1 MARVFLAIE
10 LSGVRA
16 APADH
21 AVTELALILGIQAAS
36 LAFAMAVGRSLFA
49 DDAALSRFERVA
61 RALERATRSVL
72 ALGARDIAIGL
83 GLLSALLAVGHALTR
98 KADAL
103 LSPVQAGLVSVLGL
117 WLGALLTLLA
127 CFAALRLGVQAA
139 IRLTLAARASL
150 DRALGVSV
158 RAAGSAALIGDA
170 LSLLGFSLLFGLSF
184 ALKGGTAL
192 AAPEALRL
200 SRELTSVLPTFAVG
214 AALAALVVE
223 RAAGTYRAA
232 CEVAANV
239 AGEIDGGLTR
249 DDPRNPALIGA
260 VSGTLLS
267 GHAAS
272 IALGFALS
280 SVSHIAMLA
289 LAVRAVESGAPASA
303 LFVPFVVRAF
313 FVLGSSFG
321 LPVVRTAEMESP
333 SSALLRGHLCSLVV
347 GGVGITGG
355 LLWLLHDE
363 WRRLTVVGLLGLG
376 ASLVGTLTAALLSQ
390 TESKSLGVALE
401 GSSAADSGATGL
413 GALSGVGKAFG
424 AVLVPVLVL
433 GIGALWATRVTPGT
447 SPASNALATL
457 VFWSTLAGMLPYTL
471 AAGAA
476 GTTAASARAVAGLAG
491 AEPDAQ
497 RRMQRLAEARLSMI
511 SPRAQLLL
519 CALGAAL
526 VTALSLPSLA
536 LRDAAAVIDV
546 LEPVVLW
553 SGALGAALALGYAG
567 ASAKAA
573 ATGAHTLSLEVG
585 RQLRAARRGTGPIPE
600 DFSPSYKACVDL
612 AAESSRARR
621 LPQVLAA
628 LSLPVLLVLSVR
640 WLAQAPSA
648 LVVDALVAFV
658 AGTGFAGFAAALTL
672 EAAQTAVAARRL
684 KRGADGA
691 VAPLAAA
698 SESLTSM
705 LGHAAA
711 PAAQALVLA
720 TAGTALAL
728 APFLI

>member
-1 MARVFLAIE
+1 
-10 LSGVRA
+10 
-16 APADH
+16 
-21 AVTELALILGIQAAS
+21 VTELALILGIQAAS
-36 LAFAMAVGRSLFA
+36 LAFAMVVGRSLFA
-49 DDAALSRFERVA
+49 DDVALSRFERVA

-72 ALGARDIAIGL
+72 VLGARDVAIGL
-83 GLLSALLAVGHALTR
+83 APLIALLCAGHALTK

-103 LSPVQAGLVSVLGL
+103 LSPVQAGALSAIALSF
-117 WLGALLTLLA
+117 GALLTLVA
-127 CFAALRLGVQAA
+127 CYAALRLGVQAA
-139 IRLTLAARASL
+139 VRFTLAARSSL
-150 DRALGVSV
+150 DRALSVSV
-158 RAAGSAALIGDA
+158 RAAGAAALIGDA

-192 AAPEALRL
+192 GAPEALRL
-200 SRELTSVLPTFAVG
+200 ARELTSVLPTFAVG
-214 AALAALVVE
+214 SALAALIVE

-232 CEVAANV
+232 SEVAANI
-239 AGEIDGGLTR
+239 AGEIDGGLSR

-267 GHAAS
+267 GHASS

-280 SVSHIAMLA
+280 SVSHVGMLA
-289 LAVRAVESGAPASA
+289 LAVRAVESGAPPSA
-303 LFVPFVVRAF
+303 LLVPFVVRAF
-313 FVLGSSFG
+313 FVLGSGFG
-321 LPVVRTAEMESP
+321 LPVVRTSEMESP
-333 SSALLRGHLCSLVV
+333 SGALLRGHLCSLVV
-347 GGVGITGG
+347 GGVGIAGS
-355 LLWLLHDE
+355 LLWLVHDE

-376 ASLVGTLTAALLSQ
+376 GSLVGTLTAALLSQ
-390 TESKSLGVALE
+390 TESKSLGVQLE
-401 GSSAADSGATGL
+401 GSSAADSGATGV

-433 GIGALWATRVTPGT
+433 GVGALWATRAAPGT

-457 VFWSTLAGMLPYTL
+457 VFWSALAGMLPYTL

-476 GTTAASARAVAGLAG
+476 GATAASARAVAGLAG
-491 AEPDAQ
+491 AELDAQ

-526 VTALSLPSLA
+526 VTALSVPSLA
-536 LRDAAAVIDV
+536 LRSAGAMIDV

-553 SGALGAALALGYAG
+553 SGALGAALVLGYAG
-567 ASAKAA
+567 ASARAA
-573 ATGAHTLSLEVG
+573 AAGAHTLSLEVG
-585 RQLRAARRGTGPIPE
+585 RQLRAARRGAGPVPE

-628 LSLPVLLVLSVR
+628 LSLPVLLVLAVR
-640 WLAQAPSA
+640 WIAQAPSA

-672 EAAQTAVAARRL
+672 DAAQTAVAARRL
-684 KRGADGA
+684 KRGADGG
-691 VAPLAAA
+691 VAPLAIA
-698 SESLTSM
+698 SETLTSV

-711 PAAQALVLA
+711 PAAHALVLA
-720 TAGTALAL
+720 TAGTALAI